1 MAHIVSPK
9 RLLIYSH
16 TTVGAV
22 RSTEYV
28 GTNSATMERVREE
41 WGRDIADAHPLF
53 LSFSV
58 GATLLAL
65 NFGVTGYFAT
75 LYPLFVLIDSIAD
88 R

>member
-1 MAHIVSPK
+1 
-9 RLLIYSH
+9 
-16 TTVGAV
+16 
-22 RSTEYV
+22 
-28 GTNSATMERVREE
+28 MERVREE

-58 GATLLAL
+58 RATLLAL
-65 NFGVTGYFAT
+65 DFGVTGYFAT